1 MNRNSSVFDFSA
13 ACCPSVSISELFPV
27 ISGRLSGGP
36 LYDPSSFSFLPCS
49 PILVRAILALC
60 ECPTLPSKGLSPHA
74 PEHVTPP
81 TSFLELQSSGSPQPL
96 SVEVMSFWSPWA
108 LVLLPLLALMK
119 PWPGGCPHRARLSCV
134 LKSLVCRSWLL
145 ARWGGGPL
153 SFSHYSLLSSGYYTE
168 SSGLLDSHNF

>member
-81 TSFLELQSSGSPQPL
+81 TI
-96 SVEVMSFWSPWA
+96 SVQLPGASEQWVPTATFCGGH
-108 LVLLPLLALMK
+108 VLLEPLGISALTSTGLDEAMA
-119 PWPGGCPHRARLSCV
+119 GGLPSQGQAELCS
-134 LKSLVCRSWLL
+134 
-145 ARWGGGPL
+145 
-153 SFSHYSLLSSGYYTE
+153 
-168 SSGLLDSHNF
+168 